1 MKIWKN
7 TATLDGYDNG
17 LAFTETKVEAEIA
30 LLGSKLISLDEF
42 PNLKGIFRAGIGRDN
57 VPISEAEARGV
68 LVRFP
73 SKEIIDIIYEE
84 TASFACGLI
93 LRMLYGM
100 VGTLDPWAK
109 HDRVQL
115 ADRVLLVIGTGN
127 IGGRV
132 AEKMRGFLK
141 VKTYDVIQNSASELK
156 DMIALADCIT
166 LHIPK
171 SEENNNFMDSEKLSW
186 MQDGAVLVN
195 TARGDIVDE
204 DALYT
209 EIKSGR
215 LRAAFDVYWQEP
227 YQGKLKE
234 FYPEHFY
241 MTPHVAS
248 TCNGFLEGCKKGL
261 DNLIKELSIA

>member
-1 MKIWKN
+1 MLIWKN

-17 LAFTETKVEAEIA
+17 LDFTCLKREADIA

-42 PNLKGIFRAGIGRDN
+42 PNLKGIFRAGIGKDN
-57 VPISEAEARGV
+57 VPIEDAESRGIT
-68 LVRFP
+68 VRFP
-73 SKEIIDIIYEE
+73 SQETIDIIYEE
-84 TASFACGLI
+84 TANFTCGLI
-93 LRMLYGM
+93 FSMLYGEC
-100 VGTLDPWAK
+100 GTCNPWVK

-127 IGGRV
+127 IGGQV

-141 VKTYDVIQNSASELK
+141 VETYDALQNSKSELK
-156 DMIALADCIT
+156 GLIASADCIT

-171 SEENNNFMDSEKLSW
+171 SEDNNHFMDSEKLSW

-195 TARGDIVDE
+195 TARGAIVDE
-204 DALYT
+204 HALYT

-215 LRAAFDVYWQEP
+215 LCAAFDVFWHEP
-227 YQGKLKE
+227 YKGKLKE
-234 FYPEHFY
+234 FHPEHFY

-248 TCNGFLEGCKKGL
+248 TCRGFIEGCRKGL
-261 DNLIKELSIA
+261 DNLIEELCRA